1 MTARTIRRAQERRA
15 KKLAR
20 KEAQGA
26 SLHPDLPPSA
36 PTEILADQPETELT
50 AEPDSASAPS
60 SPARLAANRA
70 NAQRST
76 GPRTAEGKAR
86 SAINAVKTAL
96 TGRTVLLPSD
106 DAALYRHHLERFT
119 EELKPVTARESVLV
133 QSIADTDWRLLRI
146 PALESAIYARGRAE
160 NTTAEHS
167 GLADLQTFLQY
178 EKQLRNLQLQEARL
192 RRHREKDLAELKAL
206 QQSRIAEERR
216 QLEEAAMLYTA
227 ARHDGR
233 SFDPADHGFEF
244 SLDDVQAF
252 LDGARAAQLYRN
264 SLKQAKAAA

>member
-15 KKLAR
+15 NKLAR
-20 KEAQGA
+20 KEAQGV

-36 PTEILADQPETELT
+36 STETLDAQSKTELT
-50 AEPDSASAPS
+50 PETDFALAP
-60 SPARLAANRA
+60 SPARLAANRT

-76 GPRTAEGKAR
+76 GPRTAEGKAH
-86 SAINAVKTAL
+86 SSINAVKTAL

-178 EKQLRNLQLQEARL
+178 EKQLRNLQLQEGRL
-192 RRHREKDLAELKAL
+192 RRHREKDLAELKSL
-206 QQSRIAEERR
+206 QQLRIAEERR